1 MRHIGLTE
9 TQIESIGKETA
20 HHALHTTYNL
30 MWKVRNAAMEG
41 TGRTL
46 AGYLRRAGKVSG
58 VVLDTNHQWSRARSL
73 MQCTDYVWRRP

>member
-1 MRHIGLTE
+1 MPSSLMELTYVEFLTLEFRQQMRHIGLKE
-9 TQIESIGKETA
+9 TKIESIGKETA

-30 MWKVRNAAMEG
+30 MWKVRNAAMEA

-58 VVLDTNHQWSRARSL
+58 VW
-73 MQCTDYVWRRP
+73 W